1 MHTASLGHVVAWT
14 VPALVPEMTYLTAGP
29 GETTLAPGED
39 HGARMMKT
47 AVEGV
52 EVEEEKEE
60 EEEAGSKNLPATLN
74 MNLAKNQGLGGMN
87 ATP

>member
-1 MHTASLGHVVAWT
+1 MHPASVVAWT
-14 VPALVPEMTYLTAGP
+14 VPALAPEMTYLTAGP

-52 EVEEEKEE
+52 EVEEEEE
-60 EEEAGSKNLPATLN
+60 VEEAGSKNLPATLN